1 MIYRR
6 RRSARWILA
15 VLATAVVLFFLFPQT
30 RNRPLSLLEAPVVW
44 TASRITEL
52 AAGVT
57 GWVAGTWTEYVDLRR
72 VRRRADQLTAE
83 RDALEV
89 ALADAREQA
98 ARADRLEALLSLK
111 ERVERPAVPARVL
124 GTDATHWF
132 RSLLVDRGGFDGVTV
147 GDGVIAP
154 GGVVGRVAKV
164 THTTAQVLS
173 LYDRGSVIPAR
184 VQRSRQAGV
193 LVGGVRP
200 SAVDRLAAEEGADLP
215 PPEMLAELKYLHR
228 SADVVVGDAVV
239 TSGQEGRFPPG
250 VPIGTV
256 VRVVRTKTETFLKVY
271 VAPALDF
278 GTLEEVL
285 VVHALPETPEAP

>member
-30 RNRPLSLLEAPVVW
+30 RNRPLSLVEAPFVW
-44 TASRITEL
+44 TASRLTEG
-52 AAGVT
+52 ADGVSE
-57 GWVAGTWTEYVDLRR
+57 WFQATWRNYIDLRG
-72 VRRRADQLTAE
+72 VRDHEA
-83 RDALEV
+83 ALEIQRESLV
-89 ALADAREQA
+89 TALGDAHEEA
-98 ARADRLEALLSLK
+98 ARAEHLEAMLGLK
-111 ERVERPAVPARVL
+111 AKVARPTVPARVM
-124 GTDATHWF
+124 GSDATHWF
-132 RSLLVDRGGFDGVTV
+132 RSLMVDRGAFDGVAV
-147 GDGVIAP
+147 GDGVLAP

-173 LYDRGSVIPAR
+173 MHDRGSVIPAR

-200 SAVDRLAAEEGADLP
+200 SALEQAAGEAGGTLP

-228 SADVVVGDAVV
+228 SADVQVGDAVV
-239 TSGQEGRFPPG
+239 TSGQDGRFPPG

-256 VRVVRTKTETFLKVY
+256 VRVVRAKTETFLKVY
-271 VAPALDF
+271 VAPVLDF
-278 GTLEEVL
+278 GAIEEVL
-285 VVHALPETPEAP
+285 IVITPPGSEPPS

>member
-30 RNRPLSLLEAPVVW
+30 RNRPLSLVEAPFVW
-44 TASRITEL
+44 TASRL
-52 AAGVT
+52 T
-57 GWVAGTWTEYVDLRR
+57 GIADGISDWFQSTWRDYIDLRG
-72 VRRRADQLTAE
+72 VRDQEAVLQTQRE
-83 RDALEV
+83 TLVTQLDA
-89 ALADAREQA
+89 AREEA
-98 ARADRLEALLSLK
+98 ARAEHLESLLKLK
-111 ERVERPAVPARVL
+111 AQVEQPTVAARVM
-124 GTDATHWF
+124 GSDAIHWF
-132 RSLLVDRGGFDGVTV
+132 RSLMVDRGTFDGVAV
-147 GDGVIAP
+147 GDGVLAS

-173 LYDRGSVIPAR
+173 MHDRGSVIPAR

-200 SAVDRLAAEEGADLP
+200 SALETVAAEAGGALP

-228 SADVVVGDAVV
+228 SADVQVGDAVV
-239 TSGQEGRFPPG
+239 TSGQDGRFPPG

-256 VRVVRTKTETFLKVY
+256 VRVVRAKTETFLKVY
-271 VAPALDF
+271 VAPVLDF
-278 GTLEEVL
+278 GALEEVL
-285 VVHALPETPEAP
+285 IVISPPGSESPS